1 MTERYNLL
9 IEGMT
14 CSACSTRLE
23 RVLANA
29 NGVAAAA
36 VNLPLE
42 RATVDAEPSL
52 SLRGIVDMVR
62 RAGFDAA
69 TEERIFGVNKVNTPE
84 DARAVEAA
92 LSEHPG
98 VVSAQVDENLDE
110 ARVKLFSLVVSDE
123 QLSERVKA
131 AGYGLKAAGEA
142 ADPAVEREHRR
153 AVRDRWAIAI
163 SLCLT
168 APFFYQ
174 MMLNHLTPGATM
186 AMGEG
191 WHLHPLMEAALATP
205 LQFIIGARFYRGA
218 YNALRGGGAN
228 MDVLVAMGT
237 SAAYIYSWYQ
247 VFALGPNAMGQ
258 LYFEASAM
266 IITLVLIGKYMEAH
280 AKRGAAQAIREL
292 LALRPTTALVRLPDG
307 TIVERPIQEVK
318 VGDVLVCRPGQQVA
332 ADGVVVSGEAE
343 IDEALITGE
352 SAPVPKQ
359 PGDSVTTG
367 SINIDGLIDI
377 KTLAIGGDSTLS
389 KMIRLIENAQASKPA
404 VQRLVD
410 RVSSIF
416 VPTVVAISAVALI
429 GWLLAG
435 ASWETAII
443 NAVAVL
449 VIACP
454 CALGLATPTAIMT
467 GSGAAARAG
476 ILIKDVA
483 SLEQAHNL
491 THVVF
496 DKTGTLTE
504 GEPALGRIDLLAGL
518 DEDESL
524 RLMASLQQGSE
535 HPIALAIR
543 NAAEARNLE
552 LHPIENFKSK
562 VAQGVQAEINGVL
575 YLAGNAR
582 LFTGRGLDPPPR
594 ELHLGGTEVW
604 LGASTEGGEA
614 ILAWFEIVDGL
625 RPQAGEAVSRLKDLG
640 VTPLLVSGDAVDVT
654 KRIAGEVGITEI
666 RGEARPEDKANI
678 IADLMK
684 DGARVGMA
692 GDGINDAPAL
702 AQATVGIAMGSGTDV
717 AMETAAITL
726 MRSDPRLVAAA
737 IEVSRKTFRKIKQ
750 NLFWAFIYNVIGLP
764 LAALG
769 YLSPP
774 LAAAAMAFSSVSV
787 VGNSLMLR
795 IWNPKTTG
803 ERK

>member
-14 CSACSTRLE
+14 CSACSSRLE
-23 RVLANA
+23 RVLASSD
-29 NGVAAAA
+29 GVAAAA

-42 RATVDAEPSL
+42 RATVDAEPGVSIR
-52 SLRGIVDMVR
+52 SIIDAVR
-62 RAGFDAA
+62 LAGFDAA
-69 TEERIFGVNKVNTPE
+69 TEERFFGITGMN
-84 DARAVEAA
+84 DAADASAVEAA
-92 LSEHPG
+92 LSAIPG
-98 VVSAQVDENLDE
+98 VVSASVDVNSRE
-110 ARVKLFSLVVSDE
+110 ARVKLFSLAVSEDR
-123 QLSERVKA
+123 LARRVEA
-131 AGYGLKAAGEA
+131 AGYGLTSVADAP
-142 ADPAVEREHRR
+142 DPAAERERR
-153 AVRDRWAIAI
+153 RTIRDRWAIAA
-163 SLCLT
+163 SLCLS

-174 MMLNHLTPGATM
+174 MILNHLAPGAV
-186 AMGEG
+186 GGG
-191 WHLHPLMEAALATP
+191 WHLHPLVEAALATP
-205 LQFIIGARFYRGA
+205 LQFVIGARFYRGA

-237 SAAYIYSWYQ
+237 TAAYFYSWFQY
-247 VFALGPNAMGQ
+247 FALGMNSMGQ
-258 LYFEASAM
+258 LYFEASAI
-266 IITLVLIGKYMEAH
+266 IITLVLVGKYMEAH

-307 TIVERPIQEVK
+307 TIVERPIQEVR
-318 VGDVLVCRPGQQVA
+318 VGDILVCRPGQQVA
-332 ADGVVVSGEAE
+332 ADGVVVNGEAE

-367 SINIDGLIDI
+367 SINIDGLIEI
-377 KTLAIGGDSTLS
+377 ETLAIGGDSTLS

-416 VPTVVAISAVALI
+416 VPAVVTISVVAFV
-429 GWLLAG
+429 GWLAAG
-435 ASWETAII
+435 STFETAIV

-491 THVVF
+491 SHVVF

-535 HPIALAIR
+535 HPIAVALR
-543 NAAEARNLE
+543 NAAKARNLD
-552 LHPIENFKSK
+552 LYPIENFKSK

-604 LGASTEGGEA
+604 LGVSTEGGDA
-614 ILAWFEIVDGL
+614 IIAWFEVVDGL
-625 RPQAGEAVSRLKDLG
+625 RPQAGEAVERLKTLG
-640 VTPLLVSGDAVDVT
+640 VTPLLVSGDAEEVT
-654 KRIAGEVGITEI
+654 RRIAGEVGITEI

-774 LAAAAMAFSSVSV
+774 LAAAAMAFSSLSV

-795 IWNPKTTG
+795 IWNPRTG
-803 ERK
+803 GDK